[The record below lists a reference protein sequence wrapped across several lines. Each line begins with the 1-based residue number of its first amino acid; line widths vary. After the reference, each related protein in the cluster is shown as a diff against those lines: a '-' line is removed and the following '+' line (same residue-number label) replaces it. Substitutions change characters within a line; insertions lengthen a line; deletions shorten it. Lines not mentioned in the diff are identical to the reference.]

1 MDDLADKIIKA
12 NEQEVIEKQADDTAP
27 EGYYTDDMG
36 YWVEQDIRK
45 HSSRFAEYVFFRCR
59 KKNIHLYYDPIEMK
73 LYNRHTEIT
82 PTVRDIVTLAD
93 IPEMITTAQAVWV
106 YNRLKETAPR
116 LDRDR
121 VLVAPGL
128 AWNFKTSELE
138 EVTDYY
144 TVGGE
149 NDA

>member
-1 MDDLADKIIKA
+1 MMDNLADQIIQA
-12 NEQEVIEKQADDTAP
+12 NEIIEKRSGDQAPD
-27 EGYYTDDMG
+27 GYYTDDLG

-45 HSSRFAEYVFFRCR
+45 NPARFAEYVFFRCR
-59 KKNIHLYYDPIEMK
+59 IKNEHLYYDTVELK
-73 LYNRHTEIT
+73 LFNRHTEIT

-93 IPEMITTAQAVWV
+93 IPEMITPAQAIWV
-106 YNRLKETAPR
+106 YNKLKETAPR

-121 VLVAPGL
+121 ILVAPGL
-128 AWNFKTSELE
+128 AWNMKTAKLE

-149 NDA
+149 EDT

>member
-1 MDDLADKIIKA
+1 MMDNLADQIIQA
-12 NEQEVIEKQADDTAP
+12 NEIIEKRSGDQAPD
-27 EGYYTDDMG
+27 GYYTDDLG

-45 HSSRFAEYVFFRCR
+45 NPARFAEYVFFRCR
-59 KKNIHLYYDPIEMK
+59 MKNEHLYYDTVELK
-73 LYNRHTEIT
+73 LFNRHTEIT

-93 IPEMITTAQAVWV
+93 IPEMITPAQAIWV
-106 YNRLKETAPR
+106 YNKLKETAPR

-121 VLVAPGL
+121 ILVAPGL
-128 AWNFKTSELE
+128 AWNMKTAKLE

-149 NDA
+149 EDT